1 MSLKNQ
7 QLTKD
12 NVPVLVDKCVNFI
25 YTHGSMSEGIYRKS
39 GSENSIVKLLTSFRE
54 DAFGVQLTRTEYS
67 EHDVASAMK
76 RFMRDLPEP
85 LLGKY
90 TVGFLAVSALTNV
103 KDKFQS
109 YVELLQ
115 RLATIEY
122 QTLRKLL
129 GHLNFIQSQKSKNK
143 MGTENLA
150 MLWGPTLFSDKLSD
164 PMKYS
169 TAEATVMGDLIGYY
183 KQLFHPTQEEL
194 EKEAIMLT
202 VLQKY
207 HAAAENLSDAVK
219 KSGDLKVWIHVDLDV
234 VGDGAGD
241 ENLQVSVTLTPTKTV
256 HDVLKEVRNKIS
268 CEPYQCTLYEVIL
281 EERLERPLHYTER
294 LLDTVLRWTYWAAD
308 ADRKSNCLVIKTNKF
323 IGEVERALKN
333 MTTVNPLDELRFAD
347 VKTKSVKATWLELK
361 NGSVNV
367 LKKEKNGEIKTVKGI
382 VLKEAIFF
390 LGCEKKRET
399 QCRWGITIVDKS
411 FQKR

>member
-12 NVPVLVDKCVNFI
+12 NVPVLVDKCINFI

-39 GSENSIVKLLTSFRE
+39 GSENQVAKLLTSFRE
-54 DAFGVQLTRTEYS
+54 DAFLVQLTRTEYS
-67 EHDVASAMK
+67 EHDVATALK

-90 TVGFLAVSALTNV
+90 TVGFLAVSALNNA

-109 YVELLQ
+109 YAELLQ
-115 RLATIEY
+115 RLPTIEY

-129 GHLNFIQSQKSKNK
+129 GHLNFIQSQRAKNK

-150 MLWGPTLFSDKLSD
+150 MLWGPTLFADKTRD
-164 PMKYS
+164 QVAYS
-169 TAEATVMGDLIGYY
+169 TAEAVVMGDLVNYY
-183 KQLFHPTQEEL
+183 KQLFHPTAEEL
-194 EKEAIMLT
+194 EREAVMLT

-219 KSGDLKVWIHVDLDV
+219 QSGDLKVWIHVSLES
-234 VGDGAGD
+234 AG
-241 ENLQVSVTLTPTKTV
+241 EEEGLQVSVTLTPTKTV
-256 HDVLKEVRNKIS
+256 HDVLREVRGKTG

-281 EERLERPLHYTER
+281 EEGLERPLHYTER
-294 LLDTVLRWTYWAAD
+294 LLDTVLRWTYWPE
-308 ADRKSNCLVIKTNKF
+308 ADRKSNCLLVKTNQF
-323 IGEVERALKN
+323 MVDVERALKN
-333 MTTVNPLDELRFAD
+333 MATVNPLEEMRFAD
-347 VKTKSVKATWLELK
+347 VKTKAAKATWLELK
-361 NGSVNV
+361 DGRVNV
-367 LKKEKNGEIKTVKGI
+367 LKKEKGAAELKAVKAI
-382 VLKEAIFF
+382 ELKDSICF
-390 LGCEKKRET
+390 LGCEKKRES
-399 QCRWGITIVDKS
+399 QCRWGITVVDKA

>member
-12 NVPVLVDKCVNFI
+12 NVPVLVDKCINFI

-39 GSENSIVKLLTSFRE
+39 GSENHVAKLLTCFRE
-54 DAFGVQLTRTEYS
+54 DAFAVQLTRSEYS
-67 EHDVASAMK
+67 EHDVATALK

-90 TVGFLAVSALTNV
+90 TISFLAVSALKNV

-109 YVELLQ
+109 YVELLE

-129 GHLNFIQSQKSKNK
+129 GHLNFIQSQKLKNK

-150 MLWGPTLFSDKLSD
+150 MLWGPTLLADKQSDQL
-164 PMKYS
+164 KYS
-169 TAEATVMGDLIGYY
+169 TAEATVMADLIGYY
-183 KQLFHPTQEEL
+183 KQLFHPTTEEL

-219 KSGDLKVWIHVDLDV
+219 QSGDLKVWIRVELDQ
-234 VGDGAGD
+234 AGEREKD
-241 ENLQVSVTLTPTKTV
+241 LQVSVTLTPTKTV
-256 HDVLKEVRNKIS
+256 HDVLRELRNKIQT
-268 CEPYQCTLYEVIL
+268 EPYQCTLYEVIL
-281 EERLERPLHYTER
+281 DETLERPLHYTER
-294 LLDTVLRWTYWAAD
+294 LLDTVLRWTYWVE
-308 ADRKSNCLVIKTNKF
+308 ADRKMNCLTIKSNKF
-323 IGEVERALKN
+323 NLDVERALKN
-333 MTTVNPLDELRFAD
+333 MTTVNPLQELRFAD
-347 VKTKSVKATWLELK
+347 IKSKSVKATWMELK
-361 NGSVNV
+361 GGSVNV
-367 LKKEKNGEIKTVKGI
+367 LKREKSGEIKLVKAIELKDTV
-382 VLKEAIFF
+382 VF
-390 LGCEKKRET
+390 LGCEKKRES
-399 QCRWGITIVDKS
+399 QSRWGITMVDKN